1 MIGNMER
8 NQIME
13 KLGKKYYRYIKAK
26 NKWMTVT
33 ISRSFKDISLSFA
46 KHPVT
51 NDLVIL
57 KNEDAIK
64 KSVINLVRTRLN
76 ERFFNDLLGTSVD
89 NTLFEVGDSDTFS
102 FLEEEITTLLNN
114 FEPRINLKSVLLE
127 FIEDLNNLNI
137 KISYDIVG
145 LPFPI
150 QNIEFILQPTR
161 V

>member
-1 MIGNMER
+1 M
-8 NQIME
+8 
-13 KLGKKYYRYIKAK
+13 A
-26 NKWMTVT
+26 VT

-51 NDLVIL
+51 NDLIIL

-76 ERFFNDLLGTSVD
+76 ERFFNDLLGTSVE
-89 NTLFEVGDSDTFS
+89 NSLFELSDSDLFS
-102 FLEEEITTLLNN
+102 FLEEEIITLIKN
-114 FEPRINLKSVLLE
+114 FEPRINLKNILLE
-127 FIEDLNNLNI
+127 FIEDSNDLNI
-137 KISYDIVG
+137 KITYDIVG

>member
-1 MIGNMER
+1 
-8 NQIME
+8 
-13 KLGKKYYRYIKAK
+13 
-26 NKWMTVT
+26 MTVT